1 MSEIRELMVEPRD
14 RAGKGSS
21 RAARREGLVP
31 AVIYGDKKDPE
42 LITIKK
48 NELIKVLNKGGF
60 MTHVLEL
67 KVNGDAKRVLPRDL
81 QRHPVTE
88 APLHVDFLRISKG
101 ATIIIEV
108 PVHFIDN
115 EESPGLARGGVLN
128 VVRHTIEISAPM
140 DDIPEGFKVSLE
152 GLDIGDSVNVS
163 SIELPEGVELTV
175 TDRDYTVANI
185 VAPSRVRTEE
195 ELEAEA
201 LAEEEAA
208 ALALLEE
215 GEEGEVPAE
224 GAEGAE
230 GAPAEPKKDEEGGE

>member
-1 MSEIRELMVEPRD
+1 MSEIKELMVEPRE

-42 LITIKK
+42 MITIKR

-88 APLHVDFLRISKG
+88 VPLHVDFLRISKG

-108 PVHFIDN
+108 PVHFTN
-115 EESPGLARGGVLN
+115 EEDCPGLGRGGVLN

-140 DDIPEGFKVSLE
+140 DAIPEDFEVSLE
-152 GLDIGDSVNVS
+152 GLDIGDSLHVS
-163 SIELPEGVELTV
+163 SIELPEGVTLTV
-175 TDRDYTVANI
+175 TDRDFTIANI
-185 VAPSRVRTEE
+185 VAPSRVRTDE
-195 ELEAEA
+195 ELEADA

-208 ALALLEE
+208 AAALLE
-215 GEEGEVPAE
+215 GEEGEA

-230 GAPAEPKKDEEGGE
+230 GAPAEPKKDEGGE

>member
-1 MSEIRELMVEPRD
+1 MSEIRELMVEPRE

-31 AVIYGDKKDPE
+31 AVIYGNKKDPE
-42 LITIKK
+42 IITIKR
-48 NELIKVLNKGGF
+48 NELTKILSKGGF

-67 KVNGDAKRVLPRDL
+67 KVKGDARRVLPRDL

-88 APLHVDFLRISKG
+88 VPLHVDFLRISKG

-108 PVHFIDN
+108 PVHFIGQ
-115 EESPGLARGGVLN
+115 EESPGLSRGGVLN

-140 DDIPEGFKVSLE
+140 DAIPESFTVSLE
-152 GLDIGDSVNVS
+152 GLDIGDSVHVS
-163 SIELPEGVELTV
+163 AIELPEGVELTV
-175 TDRDYTVANI
+175 TDRDFTVANI

-208 ALALLEE
+208 AAALLEAE
-215 GEEGEVPAE
+215 EEGEAP
-224 GAEGAE
+224 AEGAE

>member
-1 MSEIRELMVEPRD
+1 MSVIRELMVEPRE

-42 LITIKK
+42 MVTIKR
-48 NELIKVLNKGGF
+48 NELTKVLNKGGF

-67 KVNGDAKRVLPRDL
+67 KLGGDARRVLPRDL

-88 APLHVDFLRISKG
+88 VPLHVDFLRISKG

-108 PVHFIDN
+108 PVHFMD
-115 EESPGLARGGVLN
+115 EEDSPGLARGGVLN

-140 DDIPEGFKVSLE
+140 DAIPEDFQVSLE
-152 GLDIGDSVNVS
+152 GLDIGDGVHVS
-163 SIELPEGVELTV
+163 AIKLPEGVELTV

-208 ALALLEE
+208 AAALLEE
-215 GEEGEVPAE
+215 GEEGEAP
-224 GAEGAE
+224 AEGAE
-230 GAPAEPKKDEEGGE
+230 GAPAEPKKDEGGE